1 MATTLHCR
9 HCGESLSPDAVACMH
24 CGVMRGRGEEY
35 CWNCAARTGPSAAT
49 CLSCGGD
56 LRSRGPAPTTL
67 PMTGGRKSKMTA
79 ALLGILVGGFGIHRF
94 YLGYTAIG
102 IIQIIVTIC
111 TFGFGAIWGFV
122 EGILILV
129 DKIRVDA
136 KGVPLAE

>member
-1 MATTLHCR
+1 MAATLHCR
-9 HCGESLSPDAVACMH
+9 HCGESLNTDALACMH
-24 CGVMRGRGEEY
+24 CGVMRGRGEEF
-35 CWNCAARTGPSAAT
+35 CWNCAARTGPGAAM
-49 CLSCGGD
+49 CVSCGGD
-56 LRSRGPAPTTL
+56 LRAPGPGPITL
-67 PMTGGRKSKMTA
+67 PMTEGRKSKMTA
-79 ALLGILVGGFGIHRF
+79 AILGILVGGFGIHRF

-136 KGVPLAE
+136 NGMPLAE